1 MIRQFKNRN
10 FYIVLCADLVSFA
23 VSLLLAYGIRFA
35 FEIPPYE
42 LYRFF
47 LILPVV
53 FVVKTVV
60 FALAGVYK
68 GMWRY
73 TSIPDAIRIGKASVI
88 SSLAI
93 IAGLTLV
100 HRFQGYPRSVYVADG
115 IFTAFLCAGFR
126 IGIRLLSTRRTP
138 LSALFTSETN
148 DSEHVREVRLII
160 VGAGD
165 AAAAIIREIQGNR
178 KSQFAV
184 VACADD
190 ARAKHGQSLLD
201 IPVCGPI
208 SRLPYLV
215 RQCQADEILI
225 AMPSVG
231 GGAMRDIIATC
242 KATGLPFKT
251 LPSLSAL
258 ADGRVNVHDVRD
270 VNYEDL
276 LGRSAVQLD
285 WTGIGKCLAGK
296 TVAVTG
302 AGGSIGS
309 ELCRQI
315 IRFKPAVIVLI
326 EANEFNLY
334 TIEKELRAEGHF
346 EALRPALGRVQDR
359 ELMSHL
365 FDKYRPHAVFH
376 AAAAKHVPIV
386 EDNPW
391 EGVLN
396 NTIGSQVLMDVAE
409 EYGVERFVLVSS
421 DKAVRPTSVMG
432 ATKRVAEIFLQCRK
446 PGKTRFMAVRFGN
459 VIGSSGS
466 VLPLFEE
473 QIRAG
478 GPVTVTHAEMTR
490 FFMTIPEACQLILQA
505 CAMGEG
511 GEIFVL
517 EMGTPVKINDMV
529 RDMIRLSGKIPDEDI
544 EIRYIGLRPGE
555 KLFEELITHGEG
567 IVATSHEKIMALR
580 RAEDTAA
587 GALEQT
593 ARTNLAMLSDAAA
606 TYDSARIMVA
616 LSKVVP
622 EYTSSGATANSAT
635 STSA

>member
-1 MIRQFKNRN
+1 MLNQLKNRN
-10 FYIVLCADLVSFA
+10 FYIVLFADLAMFA
-23 VSLLLAYGIRFA
+23 ISLLLAYAIRFA
-35 FEIPPYE
+35 FAIPSHE
-42 LYRFF
+42 LHRFF

-60 FALAGVYK
+60 FALAGVYR

-88 SSLAI
+88 ASLAI
-93 IAGLTLV
+93 ITGLTLV
-100 HRFQGYPRSVYVADG
+100 HQFRGYPRSVYVADG

-126 IGIRLLSTRRTP
+126 IGIRLLSTQQTP
-138 LSALFTSETN
+138 LSNLFSS
-148 DSEHVREVRLII
+148 DARDDEHVRQTRLLI

-165 AAAAIIREIQGNR
+165 AAATIIREIQGNR
-178 KSQFAV
+178 RSPFSV
-184 VACADD
+184 VACIDD
-190 ARAKHGQSLLD
+190 DRGKHGRSLLD
-201 IPVCGPI
+201 VPVRGPI
-208 SRLPYLV
+208 SRLPFLV
-215 RQCQADEILI
+215 RQFQATEILI
-225 AMPSVG
+225 AMPSVKG
-231 GGAMRDIIATC
+231 AAMRDIVATC
-242 KATGLPFKT
+242 KTADVPFKT

-258 ADGRVNVHDVRD
+258 ADGNVTVHDVRE

-285 WTGIGKCLAGK
+285 WAGIGKCLTGK
-296 TVAVTG
+296 TVAITG

-315 IRFKPAVIVLI
+315 VRFKPAMIVLI

-334 TIEKELRAEGHF
+334 TIEKELRTELQF
-346 EALRPALGRVQDR
+346 DELRTELGRVQDR
-359 ELMSHL
+359 ALMAHL
-365 FDKYRPHAVFH
+365 FDKYRPHVVFH

-386 EDNPW
+386 ENNPW
-391 EGVLN
+391 EGILN
-396 NTIGSQVLMDVAE
+396 NTIGSQVMMDVAE

-421 DKAVRPTSVMG
+421 DKAVRPTNVMG
-432 ATKRVAEIFLQCRK
+432 ATKRVAEFFLQSRK
-446 PGKTRFMAVRFGN
+446 PGTTLFMAVRFGN

-478 GPVTVTHAEMTR
+478 GPVTVTHEDITR

-505 CAMGEG
+505 GAMGDG
-511 GEIFVL
+511 GEIFIL
-517 EMGTPVKINDMV
+517 EMGTPVKILDMA
-529 RDMIRLSGKIPDEDI
+529 RDMIRLSGKVPDEDI
-544 EIRYIGLRPGE
+544 EIVIIGLRPGE
-555 KLFEELITHGEG
+555 KLHEELITHGEG
-567 IVATSHEKIMALR
+567 IVPTPHEKIMVLKR
-580 RAEDTAA
+580 KEDTAD
-587 GALEQT
+587 GASEKT

-606 TYDSARIMVA
+606 TYDSARIMEA

-622 EYTSSGATANSAT
+622 EYTSSGATADSPT